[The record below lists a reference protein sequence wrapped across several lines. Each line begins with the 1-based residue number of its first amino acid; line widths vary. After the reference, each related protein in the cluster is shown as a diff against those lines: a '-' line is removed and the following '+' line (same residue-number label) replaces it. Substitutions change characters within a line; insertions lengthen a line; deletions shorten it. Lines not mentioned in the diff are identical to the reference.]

1 MALDKQFLKYKL
13 EKIKNDRIF
22 KDQDSETKKRIRKEN
37 SKLAQEEADAIH
49 SYLTGEDNIDI
60 FDNKSYLENRLPGG
74 LYLTDKGQ
82 LNIIQSQDD
91 PKTKKS
97 KLRRIMRKFRSIHKA
112 NLDFSKQL
120 KIFRR
125 IFDSLNIKFRLNS
138 LSIGGNLKVEND
150 ETVGGNLK
158 VEKDETVG
166 GNLKVEKDETVG
178 GNLEVNGTGTIVG
191 DLFLRNFQVGPNGYT
206 YLPNGIL
213 IQWGIDTSDTDGNHT
228 ITFPIPFPNNC
239 FSVSVN
245 HKLTGGWNTDEKYG
259 YPITA
264 ASYDTNGF
272 VTNRNNAASATINL
286 NYMAIGN

>member
-1 MALDKQFLKYKL
+1 MALDKKFLKYKL

-22 KDQDSETKKRIRKEN
+22 KDQDSETKRRIRKEN

-125 IFDSLNIKFRLNS
+125 IFDSLNITFNRNEIKLDGK
-138 LSIGGNLKVEND
+138 IQAGGYQSSDGQEGITEDFLVTDTIEN
-150 ETVGGNLK
+150 
-158 VEKDETVG
+158 
-166 GNLKVEKDETVG
+166 
-178 GNLEVNGTGTIVG
+178 
-191 DLFLRNFQVGPNGYT
+191 
-206 YLPNGIL
+206 
-213 IQWGIDTSDTDGNHT
+213 TDGT
-228 ITFPIPFPNNC
+228 LRYVRKRII
-239 FSVSVN
+239 V
-245 HKLTGGWNTDEKYG
+245 K
-259 YPITA
+259 
-264 ASYDTNGF
+264 NGLI
-272 VTNRNNAASATINL
+272 VDQQIIS
-286 NYMAIGN
+286 